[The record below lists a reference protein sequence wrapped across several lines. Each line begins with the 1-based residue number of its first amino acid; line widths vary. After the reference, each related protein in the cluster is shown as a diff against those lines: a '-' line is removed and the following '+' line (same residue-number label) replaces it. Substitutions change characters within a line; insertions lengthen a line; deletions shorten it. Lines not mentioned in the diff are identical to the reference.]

1 MKLVPFVLAAV
12 SFTMIAHAQAFPT
25 PEEFCAKNPD
35 AGSCKDGKPIDMSM
49 DAMEKAI
56 ANNPMNQFCA
66 NNPKI
71 AGCSES
77 GKAATPT
84 HSIAAPARVRPR
96 PAATRAPASSAV
108 NVERSAAAPKTAQA
122 SSGKIVIEG
131 LDDGPREVPL
141 NPAQ

>member
-1 MKLVPFVLAAV
+1 MKLIPFVLAAV
-12 SFTMIAHAQAFPT
+12 SFTVIAHAQAFPT

-66 NNPKI
+66 NNPKM
-71 AGCSES
+71 AGCSDS
-77 GKAATPT
+77 GKVATPRRVTAAPVRTKPAATP
-84 HSIAAPARVRPR
+84 VR
-96 PAATRAPASSAV
+96 AVSAV
-108 NVERSAAAPKTAQA
+108 AVERSAAAQKSAHA
-122 SSGKIVIEG
+122 STGKIVIEG